1 MSSQPRGVKESLAVL
16 FETAL
21 EESGEQYFSTLF
33 DPEWRSDCEVR
44 QEGERT
50 YWQPTLQAP
59 SIDFSGLA
67 SAVGQSIHPDTCAYY
82 GSYWAGALETTSQEG
97 HVSLIQLWNQEDFER
112 LRANLIGHLIAKQR
126 LKQPFT
132 VFFANAE
139 PDTELF
145 LGIDNE
151 SGKIVLEEPGK
162 PVVRVVDKDIVTFL
176 NRLSPVARVPD
187 IY

>member
-1 MSSQPRGVKESLAVL
+1 VNQSVKESLADL

-21 EESGEQYFSTLF
+21 KDSGEDCFSTLF
-33 DPEWRSDCEVR
+33 DSEWRSDCEVR
-44 QEGERT
+44 QEGDRT
-50 YWQPTLQAP
+50 YWQPTLQTP
-59 SIDFSGLA
+59 SVDFSGLA
-67 SAVGQSIHPDTCAYY
+67 KAVGQPIHPDICAYY
-82 GSYWAGALETTSQEG
+82 GSYWAGALEATSQEG

-112 LRANLIGHLIAKQR
+112 LRANLIGHLMAKQR

-132 VFFANAE
+132 VFFANTE

-151 SGKIVLEEPGK
+151 SGKVVLEEPGK
-162 PVVRVVDKDIVTFL
+162 PVARIVDKDIVTFL
-176 NRLSPVARVPD
+176 SRLSPVIRVPD